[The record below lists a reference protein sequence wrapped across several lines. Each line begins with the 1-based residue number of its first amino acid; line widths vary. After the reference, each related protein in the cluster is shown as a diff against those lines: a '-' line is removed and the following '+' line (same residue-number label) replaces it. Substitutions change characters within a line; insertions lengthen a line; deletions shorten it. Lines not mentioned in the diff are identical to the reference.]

1 MKSLKQPFRPEL
13 LRVMQA
19 ARETRADTLFDPV
32 KVKSRLSQ
40 AAAEGKAHCVLP
52 APFDLRETDAARTI
66 LVWCQQEGLRAE
78 WSSRPAPEA
87 HGEAAYDLV
96 ISWRPEGTNG

>member
-1 MKSLKQPFRPEL
+1 MKSPKQPFRPEL

-19 ARETRADTLFDPV
+19 AREAHAGTVFDPV
-32 KVKSRLSQ
+32 AVKSRLSQ

-66 LVWCQQEGLRAE
+66 ITWCQQEGLRTS

-87 HGEAAYDLV
+87 HAEAAYDLV
-96 ISWRPEGTNG
+96 ISWRPEAANP